1 MSNKP
6 NSLKQNEFQ
15 IGNFI
20 ISKEGTGEIKF
31 IKVRSTSNSWNM
43 KWRSDSEF
51 YQLVE
56 DMIKPE
62 AHAYFHNFIACC
74 YAMSN
79 GIKDNIF
86 LEGVAKL
93 WQEQNERYLAVKP
106 NVSDEE
112 NQQIINEEKEKYD
125 SSNKI

>member
-6 NSLKQNEFQ
+6 NPLKQKDFQ

-20 ISKEGTGEIKF
+20 VSKEGTGEIKF
-31 IKVRSTSNSWNM
+31 IKIKNTSNSWNM

-62 AHAYFHNFIACC
+62 AHAYFHNFIASC

-86 LEGVAKL
+86 LEGFAKL
-93 WQEQNERYLAVKP
+93 WQEQNERYLAMNA
-106 NVSDEE
+106 NVSEDEE
-112 NQQIINEEKEKYD
+112 QQIINEEKEKYD
-125 SSNKI
+125 TNNKI

>member
-6 NSLKQNEFQ
+6 NSLKQKDFQ

-31 IKVRSTSNSWNM
+31 IKVRSNSWNM

-62 AHAYFHNFIACC
+62 AHAYFHNFIASC

-86 LEGVAKL
+86 LEGFARL

-106 NVSDEE
+106 TISEVE
-112 NQQIINEEKEKYD
+112 NQQIINEEKEKND